1 MILGILVF
9 ACVDNGSRVNEVGG
23 LVGDHLMVHVADVGI
38 SKPNIP
44 EIISYCDPKTLEIKL
59 SFSIFKRNPL
69 GTKGCP
75 CLDDRVNGREG
86 DELDGRHVEVLLH
99 EPHRLLPSSH
109 QLRLGLVTKHA
120 AQYQN
125 SLS

>member
-44 EIISYCDPKTLEIKL
+44 EIISYCDPKT
-59 SFSIFKRNPL
+59 SN
-69 GTKGCP
+69 
-75 CLDDRVNGREG
+75 DG
-86 DELDGRHVEVLLH
+86 DEIFF
-99 EPHRLLPSSH
+99 
-109 QLRLGLVTKHA
+109 LRF
-120 AQYQN
+120 
-125 SLS
+125 

>member
-1 MILGILVF
+1 MILDILVF
-9 ACVDNGSRVNEVGG
+9 ACIDYGARVNEVGG

-44 EIISYCDPKTLEIKL
+44 EIISYCDQKQA
-59 SFSIFKRNPL
+59 IFKRNPL
-69 GTKGCP
+69 GAKGCP

-99 EPHRLLPSSH
+99 EPHRLLPGSH
-109 QLRLGLVTKHA
+109 QLRLDLVTKHA
-120 AQYQN
+120 AKYQN